1 MIWHGND
8 CGVDL
13 YFFGCL
19 EKVLYGI
26 ICGYN
31 NKNMSINDE
40 EIKYCYKYP
49 HPSVTTDC
57 VIFGFDGEN

>member
-1 MIWHGND
+1 M
-8 CGVDL
+8 VD
-13 YFFGCL
+13 
-19 EKVLYGI
+19 
-26 ICGYN
+26 N